1 MIRERLTGFV
11 LAGGKSTRM
20 GTDKAAL
27 SLEGRTLLEHALE
40 ILRQVAGEVAILGP
54 RQLYGGYGVPV
65 IEDIYPGCGPLGGI
79 HAALR
84 HVAQTSRSAEQAK
97 PVIPDTEAIPVPKL
111 SLIIAVDTPFL
122 EPKFLAY
129 LAERARESGAVV
141 TTPEIAG
148 YRQPLCAVYS
158 QEFLPIAEQALNL
171 PSTRDARQG
180 DQTDRSGAQS
190 APQEKGQ
197 KSADYKIVPLFPKD
211 RTCVIT
217 EAEMRKFAF
226 TPEMFD
232 NLNTP
237 EDLERAR
244 QRSADAKP

>member
-1 MIRERLTGFV
+1 MVHEDLTGFV
-11 LAGGKSTRM
+11 LAGGKSMRM

-27 SLEGRTLLEHALE
+27 ALEGRTLLEHALA
-40 ILRQVAGEVAILGP
+40 ILCQVTGEVAILGP
-54 RQLYGGYGVPV
+54 RQLYEGYGAPV
-65 IEDIYPGCGPLGGI
+65 IEDIYPGCGPLSGI
-79 HAALR
+79 HAALT
-84 HVAQTSRSAEQAK
+84 HVAHTAQA
-97 PVIPDTEAIPVPKL
+97 TPKL

-148 YRQPLCAVYS
+148 YKQPLCAVYS
-158 QEFLPIAEQALNL
+158 QEFLPIAEQALSR
-171 PSTRDARQG
+171 PSARNARRGPQ
-180 DQTDRSGAQS
+180 QDRSGTQS
-190 APQEKGQ
+190 AAANE

-226 TPEMFD
+226 AAEMFD

>member
-1 MIRERLTGFV
+1 MARKDLTGFV

-20 GTDKAAL
+20 GMDKAAL
-27 SLEGRTLLEHALE
+27 TLEGRTLLEHAVA
-40 ILRQVAGEVAILGP
+40 ILRRVAGEVAILGP

-79 HAALR
+79 HAALT
-84 HVAQTSRSAEQAK
+84 HVAQA
-97 PVIPDTEAIPVPKL
+97 PKL

-129 LAERARESGAVV
+129 LADRARESGAVV

-158 QEFLPIAEQALNL
+158 QEFLSIAEQAL
-171 PSTRDARQG
+171 RA
-180 DQTDRSGAQS
+180 GAQNQGRALQQGRGGEQYKANEKS
-190 APQEKGQ
+190 AQHNQ
-197 KSADYKIVPLFPKD
+197 KSSDYKIVPLFPEG

-226 TPEMFD
+226 APEMFD
-232 NLNTP
+232 NLNTQQ
-237 EDLERAR
+237 DLERAR
-244 QRSADAKP
+244 QRAMKP

>member
-1 MIRERLTGFV
+1 MDREKVGAFV

-27 SLEGRTLLEHALE
+27 TLEGRTLLEHALA
-40 ILRQVAGEVAILGP
+40 ILRQVAGEVAILGS

-65 IEDIYPGCGPLGGI
+65 IEDIYPGCGPLSGI
-79 HAALR
+79 HAALSY
-84 HVAQTSRSAEQAK
+84 VAQTSPARGPSGS
-97 PVIPDTEAIPVPKL
+97 PAIPKTEVVTGGGL

-129 LAERARESGAVV
+129 LAQRAQESGAVV

-158 QEFLPIAEQALNL
+158 QEFLPIAEQALSAGSRNAQ
-171 PSTRDARQG
+171 REARPG
-180 DQTDRSGAQS
+180 NAGTPGAQ
-190 APQEKGQ
+190 QEKSR
-197 KSADYKIVPLFPKD
+197 KRADYKIVPLFPEG

-226 TPEMFD
+226 VPEMFD

-237 EDLERAR
+237 QDLERAR
-244 QRSADAKP
+244 QRAADLKP

>member
-1 MIRERLTGFV
+1 MVREDLFGFV
-11 LAGGKSTRM
+11 LAGGKSLRM

-27 SLEGRTLLEHALE
+27 SLEGRTLLEHALS
-40 ILRQVAGEVAILGP
+40 ILRQVAGEVAILGS
-54 RQLYGGYGVPV
+54 RQLYGDYGVPV

-79 HAALR
+79 HAALA
-84 HVAQTSRSAEQAK
+84 HVAKTAVQSRSPGSPQAEA
-97 PVIPDTEAIPVPKL
+97 ASAAKL

-129 LAERARESGAVV
+129 LAERARESAAVV

-148 YRQPLCAVYS
+148 FKQPLCAVYS
-158 QEFLPIAEQALNL
+158 QKFLPIAERALSL
-171 PSTRDARQG
+171 PGTRDARRG
-180 DQTDRSGAQS
+180 PHADLPSTQS
-190 APQEKGQ
+190 AVQEQGK
-197 KSADYKIVPLFPKD
+197 KSADYKIVPLFPQG

-217 EAEMRKFAF
+217 DAEMRKFAF
-226 TPEMFD
+226 APEMFD

-244 QRSADAKP
+244 RRSVDTKP